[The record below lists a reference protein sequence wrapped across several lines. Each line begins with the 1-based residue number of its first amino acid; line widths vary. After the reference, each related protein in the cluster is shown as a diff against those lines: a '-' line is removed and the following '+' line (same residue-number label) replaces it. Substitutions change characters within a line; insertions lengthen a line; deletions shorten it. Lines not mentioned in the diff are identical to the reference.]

1 MSVPDSRGDGRHHRR
16 AGHGKRRLT
25 AAHPVSAALSLV
37 PAALITCL
45 GSAAVTVLAV
55 AGPSSPAA
63 GPTLVFAAAGTV
75 AVLCAAVFAAGRTTR
90 STRPAEG
97 PPASEDDAL
106 RQRLYELGSLA
117 FHGRQE
123 LQGLT
128 QRIAAGETLGVRH
141 VDAWPATED
150 PVGQVAQELRK
161 GQAEAWN
168 AVIGAA
174 GRSDGDAAKRV
185 EIFVSLARRMQT
197 LSHRALQGLDEL
209 ESQVEDPDLLKGL
222 FKVDHLSTRLR
233 RQAESLAVVGGAAS
247 RRQWSRPVAV
257 YEVLR
262 SAVAEV
268 EHFNRV
274 RIVPP
279 IEGTLDGGAVADL
292 IHLLAELVENAT
304 KFSPPHT
311 RVLIRAE
318 AVTAGLAVEI
328 EDRGLGIPRDGRN
341 RLNDLFAGSARSDG
355 DGLVRDG
362 RIGLLVVSA
371 LARRHKVA
379 VGLQTNVFG
388 GTQAVVVIPGELI
401 DPVGERTGVQPELT
415 GPAPQRQP
423 PAGPANAIPAP
434 EHPPGPGV
442 DAAPARRDGAGA
454 PRPDVVTPASDDRRP
469 ELPRR
474 RPQANLAPELLTAP
488 APRDDDA
495 DIGHNHHLMAAF
507 KKGMRSGTETEPAYG
522 AEAGAEKT
530 ET

>member
-1 MSVPDSRGDGRHHRR
+1 MSVPDPRGDGRHHRR

-25 AAHPVSAALSLV
+25 TARSFDAYLALV

-45 GSAAVTVLAV
+45 GAAAMTVLMV
-55 AGPSSPAA
+55 AGPSSPEAK
-63 GPTLVFAAAGTV
+63 PTLVLAAAGAM
-75 AVLCAAVFAAGRTTR
+75 AVLCAAVLTAGRTTR
-90 STRPAEG
+90 PTRPAFDE
-97 PPASEDDAL
+97 DAL
-106 RQRLYELGSLA
+106 RQRLYGLGSLV

-123 LQGLT
+123 LQVLAE
-128 QRIAAGETLGVRH
+128 RIAAGEIPHVRH
-141 VDAWPATED
+141 VDTRPTED
-150 PVGQVAQELRK
+150 PVGQVEQELRR

-185 EIFVSLARRMQT
+185 EIFVNLARRMQT

-209 ESQVEDPDLLKGL
+209 ESRVEDPDLLKGL

-233 RQAESLAVVGGAAS
+233 RQAESLAVVGGAAP

-268 EHFNRV
+268 EHFSRV

-318 AVTAGLAVEI
+318 AVAAGLAVEI
-328 EDRGLGIPRDGRN
+328 EDRGLGIPRDGRS
-341 RLNDLFAGSARSDG
+341 RLNDLFAGSETSDG
-355 DGLVRDG
+355 DALVRDG

-371 LARRHKVA
+371 LARRHKIA
-379 VGLQTNVFG
+379 VDLQTNVFG

-401 DPVGERTGVQPELT
+401 DPVGERTGVQPAELT
-415 GPAPQRQP
+415 GPP
-423 PAGPANAIPAP
+423 
-434 EHPPGPGV
+434 
-442 DAAPARRDGAGA
+442 DAAPAPTRSPGSGVPAVR
-454 PRPDVVTPASDDRRP
+454 TPARRENDADAVAPANAGRRP

-474 RPQANLAPELLTAP
+474 RPQENLAPELLNAP
-488 APRDDDA
+488 APRDDDG

-507 KKGMRSGTETEPAYG
+507 RKGMRSGAETRPAYG
-522 AEAGAEKT
+522 TDEPGADKT
-530 ET
+530 EI